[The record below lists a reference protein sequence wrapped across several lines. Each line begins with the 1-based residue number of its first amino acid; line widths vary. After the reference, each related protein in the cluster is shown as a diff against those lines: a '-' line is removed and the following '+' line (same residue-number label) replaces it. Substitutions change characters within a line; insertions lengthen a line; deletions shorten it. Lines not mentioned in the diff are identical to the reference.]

1 MSLDAPTETDAGPS
15 GTSARRPTSGRT
27 DGESP
32 ATEQA
37 VVVTGETRRS
47 FTRRDLD
54 ALDHVTRECAVECD
68 SGDVTSG
75 AWRGVPLAALLE
87 RADASA
93 DTTHVVVTGSDGYRM
108 TVAVRDAMGAVL
120 ALERDGTALSERGGA
135 TPRFVGPD
143 VPGPR
148 AVSGVAEVA
157 AVSLDPGDDPED
169 LEVLWPDD
177 DESTG
182 ESP

>member
-1 MSLDAPTETDAGPS
+1 MPPNAPTETDAAPS
-15 GTSARRPTSGRT
+15 GASERQPTRDRDRP
-27 DGESP
+27 ESTP
-32 ATEQA
+32 ERGI
-37 VVVTGETRRS
+37 VVTGETRRA

-87 RADASA
+87 RADAPA
-93 DTTHVVVTGSDGYRM
+93 DTTHVVVTGADGYRM
-108 TVAVRDAMGAVL
+108 AVSVRAALGGVL
-120 ALERDGTALSERGGA
+120 ALERDGASLSERGGTA
-135 TPRFVGPD
+135 PRLVGPD

-148 AVSGVAEVA
+148 AVSGITEVA

-169 LEVLWPDD
+169 LEVLWPGA
-177 DESTG
+177 DESAG
-182 ESP
+182 GSP